1 MLSGQHRPL
10 SKLIVGQVRA
20 LTCKHGLLLLR
31 CTQALRGHTQ
41 CSDVLTLL
49 LKQEERA
56 HIGCRIRTVL
66 LSAALRWNASLR
78 GITESAHKFH
88 HDGKEEH
95 PTPVLHTARKN
106 GPRLLRLVLN
116 TEKSVCFTV
125 SAWGVTLKFLGEK
138 RQPPPSSW
146 TLGMVS
152 VKGEGLGPLLCH
164 FPIRNLGVNY

>member
-1 MLSGQHRPL
+1 MNSTVTEKRSIQPL
-10 SKLIVGQVRA
+10 FP
-20 LTCKHGLLLLR
+20 
-31 CTQALRGHTQ
+31 TQLA
-41 CSDVLTLL
+41 
-49 LKQEERA
+49 
-56 HIGCRIRTVL
+56 
-66 LSAALRWNASLR
+66 
-78 GITESAHKFH
+78 
-88 HDGKEEH
+88 
-95 PTPVLHTARKN
+95 KN

-138 RQPPPSSW
+138 RLPPPSSW